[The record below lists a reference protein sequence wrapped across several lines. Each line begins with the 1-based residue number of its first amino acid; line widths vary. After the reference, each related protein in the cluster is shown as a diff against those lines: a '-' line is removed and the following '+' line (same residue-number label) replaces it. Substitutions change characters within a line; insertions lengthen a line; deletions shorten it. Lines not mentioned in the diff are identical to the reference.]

1 MIFMLKTNLEG
12 RTRIEREER
21 RGEEGFWPQREEDSE
36 QIRCGFISSF
46 FDPQQIVSVK
56 GKFIQVNLLI

>member
-21 RGEEGFWPQREEDSE
+21 RGEEGF
-36 QIRCGFISSF
+36 
-46 FDPQQIVSVK
+46 
-56 GKFIQVNLLI
+56 